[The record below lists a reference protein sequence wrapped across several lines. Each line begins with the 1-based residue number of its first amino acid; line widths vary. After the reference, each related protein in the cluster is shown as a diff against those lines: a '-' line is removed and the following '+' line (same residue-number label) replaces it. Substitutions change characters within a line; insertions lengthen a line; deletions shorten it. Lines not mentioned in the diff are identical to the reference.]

1 VSAQEVEDLIPK
13 VQMLND
19 SYRGIREAVLSSTTS
34 ASGDD
39 NKEVVRLVMHNG
51 YGHEV
56 NGYSDDSK
64 NFGPPDSKKRRG
76 VCALGIFSQVP
87 ANVIIRP
94 RLALR
99 RRGGAIRATAPRHPS
114 GGADPTGPGRSATPA
129 DCVSLRCSRRGAI
142 N

>member
-13 VQMLND
+13 VQMLN
-19 SYRGIREAVLSSTTS
+19 ASTTS
-34 ASGDD
+34 VSGDD

-76 VCALGIFSQVP
+76 VRALSIFS
-87 ANVIIRP
+87 
-94 RLALR
+94 LD
-99 RRGGAIRATAPRHPS
+99 PS
-114 GGADPTGPGRSATPA
+114 
-129 DCVSLRCSRRGAI
+129 
-142 N
+142 